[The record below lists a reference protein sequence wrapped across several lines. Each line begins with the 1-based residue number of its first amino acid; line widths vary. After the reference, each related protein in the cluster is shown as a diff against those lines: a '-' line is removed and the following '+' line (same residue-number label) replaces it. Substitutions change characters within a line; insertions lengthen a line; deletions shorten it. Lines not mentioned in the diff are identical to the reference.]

1 MFWVL
6 CLAHRVQHICFEFT
20 LMLVFHQYIFSI
32 PVRTIFDPHP
42 EGCVA
47 ICMTMDAKY
56 LATLSNSAPQV
67 ASFAFAL
74 SSIHQ
79 SVAANGDNNQT
90 LKIKRAFCLG
100 DVSLGL
106 DK

>member
-1 MFWVL
+1 MFLVL
-6 CLAHRVQHICFEFT
+6 CLAHRVQHVCFEFT
-20 LMLVFHQYIFSI
+20 LMLVHQYIFSI

-67 ASFAFAL
+67 TSSAFAL

-79 SVAANGDNNQT
+79 SVAPNDDNNQT
-90 LKIKRAFCLG
+90 LKIKRA
-100 DVSLGL
+100 SLSV
-106 DK
+106 